1 MPLIEGY
8 QGGALFAWTTDEQ
21 NGVRAVFQSSTAALP
36 QLFLGTQTSG
46 TWTWGTASSK
56 QNDLK
61 NYSNTFYL
69 HLQRNDSNIWWGWVN
84 FTGGKNT
91 WFECGSMTK
100 SVSIEKIVVS
110 CGMGTASGQNAFAG
124 SPGGIDWIRK
134 DWITL

>member
-1 MPLIEGY
+1 MN
-8 QGGALFAWTTDEQ
+8 TTLAICMIVKNEEQ
-21 NGVRAVFQSSTAALP
+21 MIG
-36 QLFLGTQTSG
+36 
-46 TWTWGTASSK
+46 
-56 QNDLK
+56 DC
-61 NYSNTFYL
+61 L
-69 HLQRNDSNIWWGWVN
+69 HLQRNASDVWWGWVN

-110 CGMGTASGQNAFAG
+110 CGMGTTSGQSAFTG